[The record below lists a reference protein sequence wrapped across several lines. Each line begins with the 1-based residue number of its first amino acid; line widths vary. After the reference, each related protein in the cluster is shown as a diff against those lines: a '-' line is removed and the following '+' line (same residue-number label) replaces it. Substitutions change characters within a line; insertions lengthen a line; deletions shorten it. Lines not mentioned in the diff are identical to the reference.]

1 MGTQNVHQATQ
12 IHLRVCLNKDTD
24 ILLSKQCLNFTC
36 DSQISFFLIW
46 PAATD
51 HPMKFK
57 QINKVHPSIKFDFN
71 FSNKEINF
79 LNTVE
84 YKTDSGKLETK
95 LYMKESDWQ
104 AYLHRKLEQLE
115 SLK

>member
-12 IHLRVCLNKDTD
+12 IHLPVCLNKDTD
-24 ILLSKQCLNFTC
+24 ILLPKQCLNFTC
-36 DSQISFFLIW
+36 DSQITFFLIW

-51 HPMKFK
+51 HPIKFK

-79 LNTVE
+79 LDIAVHETH
-84 YKTDSGKLETK
+84 SGKLETN
-95 LYMKESDWQ
+95 L
-104 AYLHRKLEQLE
+104 
-115 SLK
+115 